1 MRQHSLNIVQG
12 LRAFVFPPAGQ
23 GRGRLL
29 LALLVTSSVLTGCQ
43 PAEEVLSPEEHF
55 ERALL
60 AIEQNDNPEV
70 AVHLVAL
77 QDAPGFEPHV
87 HLLAGALGTR
97 VGSSNPDALDQAMNE
112 LMLAREHDDTRVP
125 ALVLIG
131 KKLRDI
137 QQIDSAVTTLNQA
150 LMINPSYV
158 PAHKWLAA
166 IYYDLGAMQ
175 NAHNHL
181 QKIADLD
188 PYNTPAQF
196 TMGIINQDYRRFDL
210 AEKNYEECLSR
221 LELLTKTP
229 NKLHLPRVDRQ
240 EVLVRLAQVRIQLL
254 EYDKALET
262 LDQALESRMVLSLQ
276 ATCFRSIDRV
286 DEAREHLDRSIQMF
300 VDNPRLSG
308 DEETVYQEARRL
320 KGTLLIE
327 EKQYAQAR
335 GIMETL
341 CSEYPFDAKS
351 LYKLIQAYRGLG
363 MEKEATEKMKIY
375 EPLRAKRERFSNLHL
390 EAIAQPKN
398 ADTRYEL
405 GNLALELG
413 EFQLAFNWFKAALF
427 IDPQHE
433 KTVTAMN
440 KLYGVPSEQTPASS
454 ETQPPASTEP
464 AAKEPASTTNKPAA
478 DAPQP

>member
-1 MRQHSLNIVQG
+1 
-12 LRAFVFPPAGQ
+12 
-23 GRGRLL
+23 
-29 LALLVTSSVLTGCQ
+29 
-43 PAEEVLSPEEHF
+43 
-55 ERALL
+55 
-60 AIEQNDNPEV
+60 
-70 AVHLVAL
+70 
-77 QDAPGFEPHV
+77 
-87 HLLAGALGTR
+87 
-97 VGSSNPDALDQAMNE
+97 QA
-112 LMLAREHDDTRVP
+112 
-125 ALVLIG
+125 
-131 KKLRDI
+131 
-137 QQIDSAVTTLNQA
+137 
-150 LMINPSYV
+150 
-158 PAHKWLAA
+158 
-166 IYYDLGAMQ
+166 
-175 NAHNHL
+175 
-181 QKIADLD
+181 
-188 PYNTPAQF
+188 
-196 TMGIINQDYRRFDL
+196 
-210 AEKNYEECLSR
+210 
-221 LELLTKTP
+221 
-229 NKLHLPRVDRQ
+229 
-240 EVLVRLAQVRIQLL
+240 RIQLL
-254 EYDKALET
+254 EYDKALKT

-300 VDNPRLSG
+300 VDNPLLSG

-405 GNLALELG
+405 GNLSLELG

-440 KLYGVPSEQTPASS
+440 KLYGVPGEQTPAST
-454 ETQPPASTEP
+454 ETQPPASSEP
-464 AAKEPASTTNKPAA
+464 AAKKPASTTKKPAA
-478 DAPQP
+478 DAPKP